1 MKDIS
6 EKEILKGLKSGDED
20 AYRHIFQA
28 WYGPLCTYAV
38 GLVRDRFQA
47 ENIVDDAIFHLWEI
61 RETVEIQ
68 TSLKGYLFSSVRNRS
83 LNYLASAV
91 RKKYKD
97 IPDDEY
103 QLVMDSLTAISKDD
117 IYGKLFEDEL
127 KKCLMKELGGLSPE
141 CRKVFEKS
149 RFDGLTYKE
158 IANELGI
165 SVNTVKYHI
174 KNALSVLR
182 NGLGKYFL
190 AILMIILSK

>member
-1 MKDIS
+1 
-6 EKEILKGLKSGDED
+6 
-20 AYRHIFQA
+20 
-28 WYGPLCTYAV
+28 
-38 GLVRDRFQA
+38 
-47 ENIVDDAIFHLWEI
+47 
-61 RETVEIQ
+61 
-68 TSLKGYLFSSVRNRS
+68 
-83 LNYLASAV
+83 
-91 RKKYKD
+91 
-97 IPDDEY
+97 
-103 QLVMDSLTAISKDD
+103 
-117 IYGKLFEDEL
+117 
-127 KKCLMKELGGLSPE
+127 MKELGGLSPE